1 MPLHKTN
8 VLFLP
13 LKLTATYNFYYLCLE
28 LTINET
34 ARKSWNVPSPTCSTL
49 YIRPWT
55 YKFIFGFRKV
65 NRCQRSIEKHILS
78 L

>member
-13 LKLTATYNFYYLCLE
+13 LELTATYNFYYLWLE

-34 ARKSWNVPSPTCSTL
+34 ARKSWTVPSPGS
-49 YIRPWT
+49 
-55 YKFIFGFRKV
+55 K
-65 NRCQRSIEKHILS
+65 E
-78 L
+78 